1 MNGLTAFV
9 LGLIFC
15 AIAAWGIVAT
25 YKKVKKAKGKTTGDG
40 VTTKPGEG
48 KPEMNNQE

>member
-15 AIAAWGIVAT
+15 AIAAWGIIAT
-25 YKKVKKAKGKTTGDG
+25 CKKRKAKGKATGG
-40 VTTKPGEG
+40 GATTKPGEG